1 VNRNEIILGITAL
14 TLVVY
19 SLVVA
24 LVVPRRYPNFPG
36 KRLGLFVGVSAALVI
51 GMLTAVETLG
61 ESHHFNEAE
70 AATGAATTA
79 GIAPPSPT
87 TSAQPAPP
95 PPASTG
101 AAGGAAQGDP
111 AAGKKVFETA
121 GCTSCHTLA
130 DAGATGTVGPNLDDA
145 KPPHDL
151 VVERVTNGKPPMP
164 PFKGQLS
171 EQQIQDVA
179 AYVVQATSG

>member
-1 VNRNEIILGITAL
+1 VDRNEIILGITAL

-36 KRLGLFVGVSAALVI
+36 KKLGLFAVVSGALVI

-70 AATGAATTA
+70 AATGEA
-79 GIAPPSPT
+79 
-87 TSAQPAPP
+87 PAPP
-95 PPASTG
+95 PPATGGEPAPPPPAGSTG
-101 AAGGAAQGDP
+101 GARGAAQGDA
-111 AAGKKVFETA
+111 AAGKQIFETA
-121 GCTSCHTLA
+121 GCASCHTLA
-130 DAGATGTVGPNLDDA
+130 DAGATGTVGPNLDEA